1 MSHPSQGSVA
11 VAALL
16 GAVLLASPLAARA
29 ATNDSIS
36 YDAIGFDRVSV
47 DREASNYCAM
57 HGKSAV
63 FLGQSGSRYNYDCV
77 PAATVVYTPPPP
89 AVTYAPAVTYVTTPA
104 YVATPAP
111 AYVAT
116 PAPAYVATPEP
127 AYVAAPVVP
136 PPTYLPTQA
145 SAPAPAPAYVPPST
159 YTPVPSYSTFG
170 NGADNPSVTYDAD
183 RYDRVAIMAA
193 AANFC
198 AAQGKSSA
206 FSGRTGSL
214 VHYDCVPYSDA
225 NHAVQAPIYAP
236 VAAPYVVY
244 EYTTGTQT
252 TFDTQA
258 AAYCTAQGRA
268 AVFRSQDGTR
278 ITYDCV
284 LAGQPFTA
292 PVYTAAVEN
301 VPVAVPTISYS
312 TAGNNQRDV
321 AAPAIR
327 YCGMLGKTP
336 VLQNE
341 YYSNRTYICE

>member
-1 MSHPSQGSVA
+1 M
-11 VAALL
+11 
-16 GAVLLASPLAARA
+16 
-29 ATNDSIS
+29 
-36 YDAIGFDRVSV
+36 
-47 DREASNYCAM
+47 
-57 HGKSAV
+57 
-63 FLGQSGSRYNYDCV
+63 
-77 PAATVVYTPPPP
+77 
-89 AVTYAPAVTYVTTPA
+89 
-104 YVATPAP
+104 
-111 AYVAT
+111 
-116 PAPAYVATPEP
+116 
-127 AYVAAPVVP
+127 
-136 PPTYLPTQA
+136 
-145 SAPAPAPAYVPPST
+145 
-159 YTPVPSYSTFG
+159 
-170 NGADNPSVTYDAD
+170 
-183 RYDRVAIMAA
+183 
-193 AANFC
+193 
-198 AAQGKSSA
+198 
-206 FSGRTGSL
+206 
-214 VHYDCVPYSDA
+214 HYDCVPYSDA

>member
-36 YDAIGFDRVSV
+36 YDAVGFDRASV

-89 AVTYAPAVTYVTTPA
+89 AVTYAPAVTYVTTPT
-104 YVATPAP
+104 YVAPAP
-111 AYVAT
+111 AYVAA
-116 PAPAYVATPEP
+116 PAPAP
-127 AYVAAPVVP
+127 YVAAPVVP

-145 SAPAPAPAYVPPST
+145 ALPAPAPAYVPPST

-183 RYDRVAIMAA
+183 RYDRMAIMAA

-236 VAAPYVVY
+236 VTAPYVVY
-244 EYTTGTQT
+244 EYTTGSQT

-268 AVFRSQDGTR
+268 AVFRSQDGTH

-284 LAGQPFTA
+284 LASQAFTA

-327 YCGMLGKTP
+327 YCAMLGKQP

-341 YYSNRTYICE
+341 YYSNRTYICQ

>member
-1 MSHPSQGSVA
+1 MSHPSQGTVA
-11 VAALL
+11 IAALL

-36 YDAIGFDRVSV
+36 CDAIGYDRVSV
-47 DREASNYCAM
+47 DREASNYCGL
-57 HGKSAV
+57 HGKTAV

-111 AYVAT
+111 A
-116 PAPAYVATPEP
+116 P
-127 AYVAAPVVP
+127 AYVAAPVVAP
-136 PPTYLPTQA
+136 PPAYLPTQA
-145 SAPAPAPAYVPPST
+145 ALPAPAPAYVPPST
-159 YTPVPSYSTFG
+159 YTPVPSYSTYG

-183 RYDRVAIMAA
+183 RYDRVAIMTA

-206 FSGRTGSL
+206 FAGRNGSL

-225 NHAVQAPIYAP
+225 NHAAQAPIYAP
-236 VAAPYVVY
+236 TAAPYVVY

-252 TFDTQA
+252 TCDTQA

-284 LAGQPFTA
+284 LATQTFTA

-327 YCGMLGKTP
+327 YCAMLGKQP

-341 YYSNRTYICE
+341 YYSNRTYICQ

>member
-1 MSHPSQGSVA
+1 LTQ
-11 VAALL
+11 
-16 GAVLLASPLAARA
+16 
-29 ATNDSIS
+29 
-36 YDAIGFDRVSV
+36 
-47 DREASNYCAM
+47 
-57 HGKSAV
+57 
-63 FLGQSGSRYNYDCV
+63 
-77 PAATVVYTPPPP
+77 PAPT
-89 AVTYAPAVTYVTTPA
+89 VTYTAPVTPAVTYVTTPA
-104 YVATPAP
+104 YVQAPAPVTTYVAPAP
-111 AYVAT
+111 A
-116 PAPAYVATPEP
+116 P
-127 AYVAAPVVP
+127 YVAAPVVP
-136 PPTYLPTQA
+136 PPTYLSTQA
-145 SAPAPAPAYVPPST
+145 APAPAYVPPSP
-159 YTPVPSYSTFG
+159 YTPVPSYSTYG

-183 RYDRVAIMAA
+183 RYDRVAIMTA

-206 FSGRTGSL
+206 FSGRTGAL
-214 VHYDCVPYSDA
+214 VHYDCVPSSDA
-225 NHAVQAPIYAP
+225 NHAVQAPVYTSVAP

-244 EYTTGTQT
+244 EYTTGSQT
-252 TFDTQA
+252 AFDTQA

-268 AVFRSQDGTR
+268 AVFRSQNGTQ

-284 LAGQPFTA
+284 LIGQQFTA

-327 YCGMLGKTP
+327 YCGMLGKQP

>member
-1 MSHPSQGSVA
+1 MSHASQGSVA

-16 GAVLLASPLAARA
+16 GAALVAIPLGARA

-36 YDAIGFDRVSV
+36 YDAVGFDRVSV
-47 DREASNYCAM
+47 DREASNYCAL

-63 FLGQSGSRYNYDCV
+63 FTGLNGSRYTYDCV
-77 PAATVVYTPPPP
+77 PATTVVYTPPPP

-111 AYVAT
+111 AYVA
-116 PAPAYVATPEP
+116 PAAP

-145 SAPAPAPAYVPPST
+145 ALPAPAPAYVAPAR

-170 NGADNPSVTYDAD
+170 NGSDNPSVTYDAD
-183 RYDRVAIMAA
+183 KYDRLAIMTAA
-193 AANFC
+193 TNFC

-206 FSGRTGSL
+206 FSGRNGSL

-225 NHAVQAPIYAP
+225 NHAPPTPIYPAG
-236 VAAPYVVY
+236 APYVVY
-244 EYTTGTQT
+244 EFTTGTQT

-284 LAGQPFTA
+284 LAGQPYTA
-292 PVYTAAVEN
+292 PVYRTYAEN

-312 TAGNNQRDV
+312 TAGNNQANVDQQ
-321 AAPAIR
+321 AIR
-327 YCGMLGKTP
+327 YCGMLGKSP
-336 VLQNE
+336 VLRDQ
-341 YYSNRTYICE
+341 YYSNRTYTCQ